1 MPQTAVLS
9 GNEQSTT
16 ASPTDK
22 LDIMVKDLAAQ
33 AGPFARMPITEK
45 IALLEQC
52 LPRLEAVAARWV
64 RRACEAKGLDFDSGP
79 AAEEWLGGPV
89 CTIRNTR
96 LLIDSLKEIANTGAP
111 AFGRGRVERDDDR
124 VELKVFPTST
134 LDSALFTGF
143 SGTLLFQDGLT
154 ESDIRAKQGEFYK
167 KPHEGGVSLILG
179 AGNVASIPPMDALYK
194 SFVEGFVCVIKMNP
208 VNEYLGPF
216 FEEAFRPLIER
227 NIWGVAFGGA
237 TEGRFL
243 VEHDD
248 VVDIHITGSDRTHDM
263 IVWGPPGEERERRM
277 KENDP
282 VLKKRITS
290 ELGNVTPV
298 VIVPGKYSPA
308 ELAFLAHNVAS
319 MVTNNGSFNCNAAK
333 MIVLSKGWPQRDA
346 FMSAV
351 KTTLDSAPPRRA
363 YYPGAGDRYEKL
375 TEGRENVWKARGERE
390 DGLQWAV
397 IEHVDA
403 SDEEEALFQ
412 VEP

>member
-1 MPQTAVLS
+1 
-9 GNEQSTT
+9 
-16 ASPTDK
+16 
-22 LDIMVKDLAAQ
+22 
-33 AGPFARMPITEK
+33 
-45 IALLEQC
+45 
-52 LPRLEAVAARWV
+52 
-64 RRACEAKGLDFDSGP
+64 
-79 AAEEWLGGPV
+79 
-89 CTIRNTR
+89 
-96 LLIDSLKEIANTGAP
+96 
-111 AFGRGRVERDDDR
+111 
-124 VELKVFPTST
+124 
-134 LDSALFTGF
+134 
-143 SGTLLFQDGLT
+143 
-154 ESDIRAKQGEFYK
+154 
-167 KPHEGGVSLILG
+167 
-179 AGNVASIPPMDALYK
+179 MDALYK

-412 VEP
+412 VEPFCGIISETALDPEDPAAFTDAATAFCNDRLWGTLSMTIAYPSAIEKNDTFQSALNRAIKELRYGTVAINQWSALCYGFVSPAWGGHPSATLKDIQSGLGWVHNTYMFEGIDKTVIRGPHIVKPKPPWFVGHKTAHEIGRKLVALEARPSFFKVPGVVLSALFG